1 MNYEFKDGAEL
12 FSAII
17 QNPQILALLPE
28 SHKNDIDFLEIFY
41 IILND
46 KIKPYISNE
55 TYNILKRREIR
66 FKNQNK
72 KPLTYK
78 PIITLNDELE
88 ILHDLLTN
96 PQAIEKLP
104 TDEKYKNEFL
114 EFIYIIWGDE
124 IEPYIPY
131 EMFEHLKNESLMH
144 EYHQE
149 YNQKYE
155 ELAEEINNKKLTKKS
170 K

>member
-46 KIKPYISNE
+46 EIKPYISNE

-96 PQAIEKLP
+96 PQTIEKLP
-104 TDEKYKNEFL
+104 TNEKYKNEFL
-114 EFIYIIWGDE
+114 EFIYIIWEDA

-131 EMFEHLKNESLMH
+131 EMFEQLKNESLMH

-149 YNQKYE
+149 YNQKYK
-155 ELAEEINNKKLTKKS
+155 ELAEEINNKKLTKKA